1 MQNMDEKQKEPL
13 QEMTQADGVKNET
26 TEAAKP
32 SSGSV
37 FEGVYE
43 RLPDIS
49 VRAVDRF
56 IAICVTALI
65 LVVLFGIFKANH
77 LFGL

>member
-1 MQNMDEKQKEPL
+1 MDEKQKEPI
-13 QEMTQADGVKNET
+13 QEMTQEDGEKSEAAET
-26 TEAAKP
+26 AKP

-56 IAICVTALI
+56 IAICVAALI
-65 LVVLFGIFKANH
+65 LVVLFGVFKANH